1 MKKIINKQKAY
12 YTRIYRLAK
21 ACDVSFDFALK
32 MIKLRADDKR
42 LTRKKKSHGSFM
54 NWKTASMDTLGLM
67 VCECSKKDGETIK
80 IRVFMSRE
88 ELPVDKQG
96 LWHQSIA
103 LNQIKL

>member
-1 MKKIINKQKAY
+1 MKKILRKNKAY

-21 ACDVSFDFALK
+21 VCDVSFDLALQ

-42 LTRKKKSHGSFM
+42 LTRKKKSHGTFM

-80 IRVFMSRE
+80 IRVFMTKK
-88 ELPVDKQG
+88 ELPTNKQG
-96 LWHQSIA
+96 LWQEVTPH
-103 LNQIKL
+103 

>member
-1 MKKIINKQKAY
+1 MKKTQRKHKAY

-21 ACDVSFDFALK
+21 ICDVSFDLALQ

-67 VCECSKKDGETIK
+67 VCECSNKDGETTK
-80 IRVFMSRE
+80 IRVFMTKE
-88 ELPVDKQG
+88 ELPVEQQF
-96 LWHQSIA
+96 LWEESTMH
-103 LNQIKL
+103 

>member
-1 MKKIINKQKAY
+1 MKKTLRKNKAF

-21 ACDVSFDFALK
+21 ACDVSFDLALQ

-54 NWKTASMDTLGLM
+54 DWNTASMDTLGLM
-67 VCECSKKDGETIK
+67 VCECSNKDGETIK
-80 IRVFMSRE
+80 IRVFMTKE

-96 LWHQSIA
+96 LWQESTIP
-103 LNQIKL
+103 